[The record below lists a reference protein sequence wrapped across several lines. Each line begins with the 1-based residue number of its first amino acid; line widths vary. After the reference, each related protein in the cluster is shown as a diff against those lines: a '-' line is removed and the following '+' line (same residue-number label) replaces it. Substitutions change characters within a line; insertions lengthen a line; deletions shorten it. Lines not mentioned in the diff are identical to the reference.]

1 MATPK
6 LRFKEFE
13 SNWVTQSLSNFTNR
27 VVRKNKANI
36 CQLPLTISAQ
46 YGLVDQTEF
55 FNKTIASKNL
65 EGYYLVE
72 NGEFAYNKSY
82 STGYPFGAI
91 KRLDN
96 YNQGVL
102 STLYICFKPKI
113 NTNSDFLTHYFET
126 NKWHTEVSMIA
137 VEGARNHGLLNIP
150 ISDFFDTQHTLP
162 SDENEQ
168 KKIADF
174 LSLLDRKIALQ
185 EKKIALLKD
194 YKKGVLHLIFS
205 KNSDF
210 QYKEIGEFAEVY
222 QPKTISLDDCKYGG
236 DYSVYG
242 ANGLIGYYRDYNH
255 ELEQVTISCRGENSG
270 TVNFIPPFSWITG
283 NSMVINLD
291 QATNILKKF
300 VCYSLQYENLKS
312 IVSGS
317 GQPQIIRKDVLN
329 FKIKVTNIKK
339 QQEIIECLEKIE
351 LKIINQRN
359 KEVALKAIKNSLLQ
373 QMFI

>member
-1 MATPK
+1 MAIPK
-6 LRFKEFE
+6 LRFKEFILE
-13 SNWVTQSLSNFTNR
+13 YLSCTIGDTLSIKHGKDYKHLTSNKKLYPVYGTGGIITYVDEFLCDWNCVCIGRKGTIDIPRYMDRPFWSVDTLFYSKPKENNLPKYQYYLFQRINWKQFNEASGVPSLSATTIE
-27 VVRKNKANI
+27 NI
-36 CQLPLTISAQ
+36 
-46 YGLVDQTEF
+46 
-55 FNKTIASKNL
+55 
-65 EGYYLVE
+65 
-72 NGEFAYNKSY
+72 
-82 STGYPFGAI
+82 
-91 KRLDN
+91 
-96 YNQGVL
+96 
-102 STLYICFKPKI
+102 KI
-113 NTNSDFLTHYFET
+113 N
-126 NKWHTEVSMIA
+126 
-137 VEGARNHGLLNIP
+137 IP
-150 ISDFFDTQHTLP
+150 SC
-162 SDENEQ
+162 NEQ